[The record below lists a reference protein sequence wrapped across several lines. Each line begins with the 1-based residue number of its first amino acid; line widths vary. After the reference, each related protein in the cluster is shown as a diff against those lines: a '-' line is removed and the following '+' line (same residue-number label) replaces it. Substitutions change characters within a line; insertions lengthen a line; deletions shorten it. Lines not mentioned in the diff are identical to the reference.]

1 MQMKKQARNKKL
13 LGSLLTVCLMVTSVS
28 AVGGDLQRRQAKR
41 IHDRIAGVP
50 PTNAV
55 LDAMEADL
63 NAGNPEA
70 AAAEAMKNPAFYNV
84 TLKNFATPWTNEEQ
98 TVFAP
103 LNDYTATVIGMIR
116 DDKDF
121 REVLYGTYL
130 YEGATGIVSSGY
142 SNTNNNHYVQ
152 LEQDGIDLSN
162 PANLVEVA
170 QPSVA
175 PAGVMTTRAAARAF
189 FIDGTNRAMFRFTM
203 MNHLCTD
210 LDPIKDNSRP
220 SDRIR
225 QDVSRSPGGD
235 SRIFMNSCLGCHA
248 GMDPLA
254 QAFAR
259 YQWSYTTDE
268 DAGQLVY
275 TPGSVQP
282 KYLINETNFKY
293 GYITPDDSW
302 SNYWRHGPNKNRLG
316 WGNCPGTLDSDGIC
330 HGVGAASMGREL
342 ANSEAFASCQVKKV
356 FKTVCFREPT
366 NAELNSVTTS
376 FKGGYNMKTVFAKA
390 AAACMGN

>member
-130 YEGATGIVSSGY
+130 YEGASGIV
-142 SNTNNNHYVQ
+142 
-152 LEQDGIDLSN
+152 LSN
-162 PANLVEVA
+162 
-170 QPSVA
+170 
-175 PAGVMTTRAAARAF
+175 
-189 FIDGTNRAMFRFTM
+189 
-203 MNHLCTD
+203 
-210 LDPIKDNSRP
+210 
-220 SDRIR
+220 
-225 QDVSRSPGGD
+225 
-235 SRIFMNSCLGCHA
+235 
-248 GMDPLA
+248 
-254 QAFAR
+254 
-259 YQWSYTTDE
+259 
-268 DAGQLVY
+268 
-275 TPGSVQP
+275 
-282 KYLINETNFKY
+282 
-293 GYITPDDSW
+293 
-302 SNYWRHGPNKNRLG
+302 
-316 WGNCPGTLDSDGIC
+316 
-330 HGVGAASMGREL
+330 
-342 ANSEAFASCQVKKV
+342 
-356 FKTVCFREPT
+356 
-366 NAELNSVTTS
+366 
-376 FKGGYNMKTVFAKA
+376 
-390 AAACMGN
+390 